1 MTSPIALKATSER
14 SPLFYDQEA
23 CESEYGTTASISDFD
38 DDISEDSCQH
48 QGR

>member
-1 MTSPIALKATSER
+1 MTSLIALKATSEK

-23 CESEYGTTASISDFD
+23 CESEYAASISDFD